1 MQQVILKTDIIRQM
15 VRVEMT
21 EYNAKIQELEDRLS
35 AAEAE
40 LRALKAEKSEDDPP
54 KPPHQRPYLENN
66 QTYFYV
72 DEKSEVSDTQ
82 WLSDLFDLGA
92 YKIGNVFPTAEAAE
106 FAAERLKVLAEMRE
120 WAGEWDDPW
129 RIVYIANNIR
139 AGSVYSG
146 KGVTYGELRFATK
159 ADAENCIKAVGEDR
173 LKKYYF
179 GIPEDRG
186 CCTSER

>member
-1 MQQVILKTDIIRQM
+1 
-15 VRVEMT
+15 MT
-21 EYNAKIQELEDRLS
+21 EYNAKIQEIEGRLS

-40 LRALKAEKSEDDPP
+40 LRALKAGDNNDLPE
-54 KPPHQRPYLENN
+54 PPHKRLYLENN

-72 DEKSEVSDTQ
+72 DEKSEVSDAV

-92 YKIGNVFPTAEAAE
+92 YKIGNVFAAE
-106 FAAERLKVLAEMRE
+106 NAAKFAAERLTVLAEMRE
-120 WAGEWDDPW
+120 WAGKWNDPY
-129 RIVYIANNIR
+129 RIIYIDGRVEPETVFVGRCI
-139 AGSVYSG
+139 S
-146 KGVTYGELRFATK
+146 YGEIRFATE
-159 ADAENCIKAVGEDR
+159 ADAKNCIKAVGEDR